1 MSTTINDVSSTTT
14 TATGGTPGGYG
25 NLTSTED
32 ANQAFGANNVPPA
45 ESIPP
50 SDLDAIILSVFT
62 QRGHALDTQTYNQVQ
77 MLQQYNT
84 EMTNANN
91 AEAAAQAAASGQAG
105 AATFQYTDP
114 STGTV
119 ETMQVS
125 SYMAQQ
131 GKPIGSG
138 EANSDIES
146 TLNDI
151 GTEAQGMSQEWSTD
165 VSATMQKD
173 NEAWEAGSDLVNKI
187 GQTLNTLIG
196 NFK

>member
-1 MSTTINDVSSTTT
+1 MTTSVNDVTTT
-14 TATGGTPGGYG
+14 GTTTGTSSDSYGG
-25 NLTSTED
+25 LTSTDD
-32 ANQAFGANNVPPA
+32 ANLAFGPNNIPAA

-50 SDLDAIILSVFT
+50 SDLDAVILSVFT

-77 MLQQYNT
+77 QLQQYNT

-91 AEAAAQAAASGQAG
+91 AEAAAQAATSGHAAS
-105 AATFQYTDP
+105 ATFQYTNP
-114 STGTV
+114 STG
-119 ETMQVS
+119 QVS
-125 SYMAQQ
+125 SMSVGTYMAHQ
-131 GKPIGSG
+131 GKPAGGG
-138 EANSDIES
+138 EDNSDIET

-173 NEAWEAGSDLVNKI
+173 NEAWEAGSDLVNKV
-187 GQTLNTLIG
+187 GQTLNTLIS